1 VIEIMMGTQDTP
13 ESVVSSKEYLATETN
28 RMTSHERLLLLLLK
42 EVGREALKGT
52 HLLVIW
58 NQQTQ
63 TERKKERA

>member
-1 VIEIMMGTQDTP
+1 VIEITMGTQDTL